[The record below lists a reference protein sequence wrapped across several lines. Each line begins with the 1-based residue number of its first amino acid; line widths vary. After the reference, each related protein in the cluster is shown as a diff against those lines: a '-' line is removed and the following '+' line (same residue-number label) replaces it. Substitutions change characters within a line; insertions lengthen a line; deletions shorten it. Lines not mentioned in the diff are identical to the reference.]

1 MASLIPLVWGSGIVG
16 TCITSAATKM
26 VAVNELGTTLGMLG
40 AWEIG
45 LHIGCE
51 CVLTYDDGWIEQA
64 RLEVWFA
71 SWHPTLVES

>member
-40 AWEIG
+40 A
-45 LHIGCE
+45 
-51 CVLTYDDGWIEQA
+51 
-64 RLEVWFA
+64 
-71 SWHPTLVES
+71 